1 MSRTINSVLR
11 PRWYKISLTGIIN
24 SSGIESRDLVSGGVS
39 GTCILT
45 FAGVLYEFAK

>member
-11 PRWYKISLTGIIN
+11 PRWYKISLTGAIS
-24 SSGIESRDLVSGGVS
+24 SSGIESSDVVNGGVP